1 MTIGFHDNN
10 HNNKQEKQLMTTKA
24 LRHTALISAALFMSA
39 ASAQAQTLRLNH
51 NNPEDHPTH
60 VSMQYMSERLSE
72 LTDGELNIRIY
83 ANAQLGSQRE
93 SMELVQNCTLDMA
106 RSNTAELEAFEP
118 MYSAMNLPFIFESEE
133 HFEQVINGDIGQD
146 ILNASRDKGFIGV
159 AFLTE
164 GARSFYGDRAIHSPS
179 DLEGLNVRV
188 QPSPSAIRMVELL
201 GGSPTPIDW
210 GELYSAL
217 QQGVV
222 EMAENNPTALTN
234 ARHGEVVSHFSLD
247 EHTIIPSVVVISSCA
262 WDRMSEDQQAAM
274 RQAASEAQAFHS
286 ESWNKA
292 AMAALETA
300 ETEMGVEIN
309 EVDKAPFI
317 EAVMPMHDEV
327 ANQSAELA
335 DLISRIKAEAI

>member
-1 MTIGFHDNN
+1 MTIRDFLSPAIIG
-10 HNNKQEKQLMTTKA
+10 
-24 LRHTALISAALFMSA
+24 TALLSATTLV
-39 ASAQAQTLRLNH
+39 QAETLRLNH
-51 NNPEDHPTH
+51 NNPENHPTH
-60 VSMQYMSERLSE
+60 ISMEYMGERLSE
-72 LTDGELNIRIY
+72 LTNGELDIRVY

-118 MYSAMNLPFIFESEE
+118 MYSAVNLPFIFESED
-133 HFEQVINGDIGQD
+133 HFEQVINGEIGQD
-146 ILNASRDKGFIGV
+146 ILGASRDNGFLGI

-164 GARSFYGDRAIHSPS
+164 GARSFYGDRAIHSPA
-179 DLEGLNVRV
+179 DLEGVNVRV

-201 GGSPTPIDW
+201 GGSPTPIAW

-234 ARHGEVVSHFSLD
+234 ARHGEVVSHFSLN
-247 EHTIIPSVVVISSCA
+247 EHTIIPSVVVISECA
-262 WDRMSEDQQAAM
+262 WDNMTADQQQAM

-286 ESWNKA
+286 ESWNKIA
-292 AMAALETA
+292 LAALETA

-309 EVDKAPFI
+309 EVDKKPFI
-317 EAVMPMHDEV
+317 DAVMPMHDEV
-327 ANQSAELA
+327 ANQSEELA
-335 DLISRIKAEAI
+335 DLISRIKAVAN